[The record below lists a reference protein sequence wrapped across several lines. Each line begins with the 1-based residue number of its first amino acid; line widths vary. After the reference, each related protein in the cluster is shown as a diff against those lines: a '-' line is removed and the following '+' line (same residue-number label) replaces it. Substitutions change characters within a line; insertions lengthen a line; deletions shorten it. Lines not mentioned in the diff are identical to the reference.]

1 MVQNHTC
8 FRDHFSKSIPKKSI
22 LDTYEREKE
31 QLTNIY
37 IYIKGLQYFI
47 PKQVIFLLFTMH
59 NYMPSEQLYDY
70 FSFVKITGINCQQP
84 KSQALGF
91 ILKARSLTRISF
103 LINFKMNKKV
113 DLKRAR

>member
-1 MVQNHTC
+1 M
-8 FRDHFSKSIPKKSI
+8 KEKKSSSQI
-22 LDTYEREKE
+22 Y
-31 QLTNIY
+31 IY

-103 LINFKMNKKV
+103 LIDFKMNKKV
-113 DLKRAR
+113 ELKRAR